1 MKMVKMLCAI
11 KVLMENSIHHQSQT
25 AEHSEK
31 NKLLDLEKDGK
42 NQTSTRIKV
51 NVVLVYLYFSLLFQI
66 LKIKRRRMV
75 HGASLNRSL

>member
-11 KVLMENSIHHQSQT
+11 KVSMENSIYHQSQT

-42 NQTSTRIKV
+42 TRQV
-51 NVVLVYLYFSLLFQI
+51 QE
-66 LKIKRRRMV
+66 
-75 HGASLNRSL
+75 